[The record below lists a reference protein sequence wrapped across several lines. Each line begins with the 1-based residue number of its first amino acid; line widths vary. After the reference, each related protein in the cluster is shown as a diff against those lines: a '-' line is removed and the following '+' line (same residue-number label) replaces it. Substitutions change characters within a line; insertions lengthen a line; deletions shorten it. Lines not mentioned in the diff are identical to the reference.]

1 MFPPPRSKVPPPGWD
16 GPILRPPSPSL
27 GDWSER
33 SHDRTGHVTTVA
45 ACLKSVCLCGGRGL
59 ERHRP
64 QSGARDGEARG
75 CLRFRLP
82 HAAVCRAGSFT
93 YKVRSP
99 PSASGPRFPRLCRGH
114 SVARRTR
121 WPEASVRQGAW
132 KCTTECEAGT
142 PRQLLRKPTVNQ
154 VVAQGRAPALG

>member
-59 ERHRP
+59 ERQTPKRG
-64 QSGARDGEARG
+64 SGR
-75 CLRFRLP
+75 
-82 HAAVCRAGSFT
+82 
-93 YKVRSP
+93 
-99 PSASGPRFPRLCRGH
+99 
-114 SVARRTR
+114 
-121 WPEASVRQGAW
+121 
-132 KCTTECEAGT
+132 
-142 PRQLLRKPTVNQ
+142 
-154 VVAQGRAPALG
+154 